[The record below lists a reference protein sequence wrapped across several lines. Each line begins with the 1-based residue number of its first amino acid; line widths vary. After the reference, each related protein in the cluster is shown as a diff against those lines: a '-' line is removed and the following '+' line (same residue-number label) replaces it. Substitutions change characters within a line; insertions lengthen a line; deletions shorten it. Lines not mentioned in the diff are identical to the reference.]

1 MTINLIL
8 NNLIKRFLLALG
20 MSRVRRNEKVVT
32 LGVFALGLA
41 AMSGILVAPLAFAQQ
56 AAFTSAA
63 QLSHTKS
70 IQPNVTTSVYVP
82 MNTNDYINGGITHSN
97 SRNAEDVIINQ
108 DGTYLIVAAGQVG
121 KTSGNTT
128 CNVDL
133 WLSQNGEF
141 VANSNTRASVNT
153 ANDTIVLVS
162 QAIMPLKAND
172 TINTVMSVSATN
184 QGCGLINTEPPS
196 EPNIPAI
203 IFSIVKIGN

>member
-1 MTINLIL
+1 ML
-8 NNLIKRFLLALG
+8 
-20 MSRVRRNEKVVT
+20 RVRRNEKVVT
-32 LGVFALGLA
+32 LGMFALGLA
-41 AMSGILVAPLAFAQQ
+41 AMSGILIAPVAFAQE
-56 AAFTSAA
+56 AAFTPAA

-70 IQPNVTTSVYVP
+70 IVPQVTKPVYVI
-82 MNTNDYINGGITHSN
+82 MDSNDYINGGITHSSTRN
-97 SRNAEDVIINQ
+97 SDDVIVNQ

-153 ANDTIVLVS
+153 VNDTIVLVS

-172 TINTVMSVSATN
+172 TINTVMSVSAIG
-184 QGCGLINTEPPS
+184 QGCGLINTATPG

-203 IFSIVKIGN
+203 IFTIVRIGN